1 MRKKALIF
9 TAVFGIIFLAVLLFS
24 AGIFKSALAQK
35 EEGHETAAAAA
46 KEKTNLT
53 DAEKVE
59 TFVGKQKYYV
69 VTGTD
74 KHGKDMYVWVPADK
88 KAKILSKKASD
99 GISSGKAAK
108 IVRDEGLVSKLNG
121 VHPARENNV
130 PLWEVTYINKS
141 GQYSFSYV
149 DFTSGKILKNI
160 TP

>member
-1 MRKKALIF
+1 
-9 TAVFGIIFLAVLLFS
+9 
-24 AGIFKSALAQK
+24 
-35 EEGHETAAAAA
+35 
-46 KEKTNLT
+46 
-53 DAEKVE
+53 
-59 TFVGKQKYYV
+59 
-69 VTGTD
+69 
-74 KHGKDMYVWVPADK
+74 MYVWVPADK

>member
-1 MRKKALIF
+1 
-9 TAVFGIIFLAVLLFS
+9 
-24 AGIFKSALAQK
+24 
-35 EEGHETAAAAA
+35 
-46 KEKTNLT
+46 
-53 DAEKVE
+53 
-59 TFVGKQKYYV
+59 
-69 VTGTD
+69 
-74 KHGKDMYVWVPADK
+74 MYGFRPTK

-108 IVRDEGLVSKLNG
+108 IVRHEGLVSKLNG